1 MSAFDRRN
9 LLLALGGILLYG
21 CRTVGDQSV
30 IKQVAEKQA
39 LVVRKR
45 WVPGEEA
52 AYKKSY
58 IQAVTLLKAND
69 GQTFPETDPRSFL
82 SWEKILL
89 LHQKSCQHNNWYLLP
104 WHRLYLVY
112 FEAACQLLLDDP
124 TFAIPYWDW
133 TLEPTVPA
141 EFYEVEVLKEKRDLK
156 AGEAISGELVGKTVM
171 TSILGSSDFFAIHS
185 MAFDP
190 MTMGRGNVG
199 RFEGTPHNGVHNTVG
214 GIMGN
219 TTDSPRDPVFWLH
232 HCNID
237 RIWAQWAMIHPE
249 AMKPFAE
256 PSPAEVAKGNNW
268 ASTVLVLDREESLPN
283 YVPPQSPSPKIAE
296 SKSNRSAE
304 SVILV
309 KDLLAIEKFS
319 YVYDTMLDPTQVLIV
334 KGGRGKAQKKERKI
348 LATKNTFGT
357 DIIRARFVLTKDQAT
372 KISDK
377 SVELYNKTVN
387 LVALNLP
394 IPSDESLRR
403 SARLRFFVLNSYAQY
418 DKKKFYL
425 EKAFELPEY
434 VGSYTFFTMGAH
446 HKHGNSDPTLVSVEM
461 DLTEW
466 LETKLRQTGGEQLAF
481 DLAVV
486 AVDSKNEY
494 QALKIFNPA
503 KKTELQIHLSLDDVK

>member
-1 MSAFDRRN
+1 MTALHRRD
-9 LLLALGGILLYG
+9 LILALGGILLYG

-30 IKQVAEKQA
+30 IKQIAGKEAV
-39 LVVRKR
+39 VVRRR
-45 WVPGEEA
+45 WVPGEDA

-82 SWEKILL
+82 SWEKLLL

-112 FEAACQLLLDDP
+112 FEAACQLLLEDP

-133 TLEPTVPA
+133 TLDPAVPA
-141 EFYEVEVLKEKRDLK
+141 EFYEIDVLKEKRDLK
-156 AGEAISGELVGKTVM
+156 AGETIPEELTGKTVM
-171 TSILGSSDFFAIHS
+171 ASILASADFFAIHS

-190 MTMGRGNVG
+190 LTMGRGNVG

-214 GIMGN
+214 GIMAN

-237 RIWAQWAMIHPE
+237 RIWAQWVSMHPE

-256 PSPAEVAKGNNW
+256 PSPKEVAQGNNW
-268 ASTVLVLDREESLPN
+268 SNTILVLDRKESLPN
-283 YVPPQSPSPKIAE
+283 FVPPQSPSPKIGE
-296 SKSNRSAE
+296 SKNNRSAE

-319 YVYDTMLDPTQVLIV
+319 YVYETMLDPTQVLIARPGQSKAV
-334 KGGRGKAQKKERKI
+334 KKQRKTLVSKNI
-348 LATKNTFGT
+348 LGSELIQTKL
-357 DIIRARFVLTKDQAT
+357 VLTKDQAA
-372 KISDK
+372 KIADK
-377 SVELYNKTVN
+377 KIDLYNKTVN

-394 IPSDESLRR
+394 VPSDESLRR
-403 SARLRFFVLNSYAQY
+403 SLRLRFFVLDSLASF
-418 DKKKFYL
+418 DRKKFFL
-425 EKAFELPEY
+425 EGAFELPEY
-434 VGSYTFFTMGAH
+434 VGSYTFFSMGAN
-446 HKHGNSDPTLVSVEM
+446 HKHGAGDPSLVSVEI

-466 LETKLRQTGGEQLAF
+466 LEARLRRGGPLEF
-481 DLAVV
+481 DVAVV
-486 AVDSKNEY
+486 AVNSKKNF
-494 QALKIFNPA
+494 QAEAIFTTA
-503 KKTELQIHLSLDDVK
+503 KKTELQIQVALDDAI